1 MITLK
6 QISYALAVGRNL
18 HFKKAAEECS
28 ISQSALSTALSEME
42 KQLGFQIFE
51 RDNKKVLVTPL
62 GRQVLDKA
70 QQIQAQ
76 MQDLEKLG
84 DLQKQPLSTPMS
96 IGIIPTIGPYLL
108 PVILPA
114 IRKQYPNLE
123 LTISEATSGD
133 LVEQVRRGEID
144 TAILALP
151 YACDGLLSFA
161 FWEENFYWITQ
172 AGDSSAG
179 KAAIAAQ
186 ELDPDSLMLLQEGHC
201 LKDHALAACKLPVAS
216 PHSLSATSLSTLVQL
231 VAGGMGSTLVP
242 EMALPQLVDNNP
254 ALARVPL
261 KEPGPH
267 RRIAFIVRP
276 NYPMLGNV
284 EALQKLIGE
293 QLQKGIARSDPG

>member
-42 KQLGFQIFE
+42 KQLGVQIFE

-62 GRQVLDKA
+62 GRHVLDKA

-76 MQDLEKLG
+76 MQDLQKLG

-133 LVEQVRRGEID
+133 LVEQERRGEID
-144 TAILALP
+144 TSI
-151 YACDGLLSFA
+151 
-161 FWEENFYWITQ
+161 
-172 AGDSSAG
+172 
-179 KAAIAAQ
+179 
-186 ELDPDSLMLLQEGHC
+186 
-201 LKDHALAACKLPVAS
+201 HA
-216 PHSLSATSLSTLVQL
+216 
-231 VAGGMGSTLVP
+231 
-242 EMALPQLVDNNP
+242 
-254 ALARVPL
+254 
-261 KEPGPH
+261 
-267 RRIAFIVRP
+267 
-276 NYPMLGNV
+276 
-284 EALQKLIGE
+284 
-293 QLQKGIARSDPG
+293 